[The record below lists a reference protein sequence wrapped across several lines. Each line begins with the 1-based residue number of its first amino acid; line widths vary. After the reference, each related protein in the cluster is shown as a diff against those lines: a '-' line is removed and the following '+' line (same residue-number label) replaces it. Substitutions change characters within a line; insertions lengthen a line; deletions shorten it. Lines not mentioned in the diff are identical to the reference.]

1 MTCSSRVPASSMC
14 PSARF
19 ASAAMRASCRSIVAS
34 SDAATALRIS
44 RATRAGPPFESRYAC
59 QRVTSAR
66 ACQPALWRRR
76 KSRRA
81 RVEWALATV
90 QSPCR
95 RATSARA
102 SSVSA
107 RSWFARSRLSSSE
120 ALASAWSASSSSPAS
135 MSTRARSRNQ
145 TLRETSVSRASASA
159 NARSAAGMS
168 PARNSAYP
176 RLCWALNSCR
186 VIPSSA
192 ASRALADRSARAARR
207 SRRRRW
213 TAPRL
218 SSTVGRSSGS
228 RSARSATAASDS
240 ASATSSR
247 PLRNAMRPLSS
258 WTSGGQV
265 ATVAGRRRL
274 RGRGR
279 RRLAALEAV
288 RPRTPRT
295 PA

>member
-1 MTCSSRVPASSMC
+1 
-14 PSARF
+14 
-19 ASAAMRASCRSIVAS
+19 
-34 SDAATALRIS
+34 
-44 RATRAGPPFESRYAC
+44 
-59 QRVTSAR
+59 
-66 ACQPALWRRR
+66 
-76 KSRRA
+76 
-81 RVEWALATV
+81 
-90 QSPCR
+90 
-95 RATSARA
+95 
-102 SSVSA
+102 
-107 RSWFARSRLSSSE
+107 
-120 ALASAWSASSSSPAS
+120 

-228 RSARSATAASDS
+228 RSARRATAASDS

-258 WTSGGQV
+258 WTS
-265 ATVAGRRRL
+265 AARSRRS
-274 RGRGR
+274 
-279 RRLAALEAV
+279 LAAAASAAAVAADSPRSRPWTSNSENARVMSSRALACSHSGLVPGCCPSRVSPRSTRRDPRAGCPEAFAV
-288 RPRTPRT
+288 FASRRSFSTRDSRSSRGGVAP
-295 PA
+295 PAVGNS